1 MTPTSR
7 RRWQDLR
14 PLIAVSLL
22 MAGLTVVFGIAM
34 LVDPRTIEG
43 VPAWLKPAKFAVST
57 AIYGATL
64 AWMLGALADWPR
76 LRRRAVWTTS
86 VVFVGEV
93 ALIAVQAWRGTPSH
107 FNTSTLFD
115 GAVFTA
121 MGLGIFSQ
129 TAVAGAVAVALW
141 RHRFADRAM
150 GWAMRMG
157 MTVAVVG
164 ALTGG
169 LMTRPT
175 AEQLAAARLTGE
187 MPRSGAHTVGA
198 PDGGPGLPGT
208 RWSLEHGDLR
218 VPHFVG
224 LHAMQALP
232 LFVWALARLRREAVR
247 VRLAL
252 GAGISYA
259 ALFAVLLTQA
269 LLGQSV
275 AAPSAGFLAA
285 FALWAIASLGFVAF
299 TWFEPRAGGRLTS
312 AWSLQ

>member
-1 MTPTSR
+1 
-7 RRWQDLR
+7 
-14 PLIAVSLL
+14 VSLL

-129 TAVAGAVAVALW
+129 DRGGRRGGRGLVAAPVRRSRHGVGDADGDDGCSRRCVDRRTDDPADSGATRCRRGSREKCRGAARTRW
-141 RHRFADRAM
+141 ARPTADRAC
-150 GWAMRMG
+150 R
-157 MTVAVVG
+157 
-164 ALTGG
+164 
-169 LMTRPT
+169 
-175 AEQLAAARLTGE
+175 
-187 MPRSGAHTVGA
+187 
-198 PDGGPGLPGT
+198 GT

-247 VRLAL
+247 
-252 GAGISYA
+252 GAPGARRRNQTTRHSSPSCLRKRCWA
-259 ALFAVLLTQA
+259 
-269 LLGQSV
+269 SPWPRR
-275 AAPSAGFLAA
+275 APVSWLRSRCVGESPASASSHSPG
-285 FALWAIASLGFVAF
+285 SNR
-299 TWFEPRAGGRLTS
+299 RAGGRLTS